1 MSKSKSKVL
10 ELPPE
15 MEDAKQA
22 LLASE
27 SHDNDFVDPM
37 AAAELSAIPAQ
48 VVAQSQPVLALE
60 LQEAQPTEPSATAPD
75 ASAPSEKADDVH
87 GVAATDGQAEASA
100 ALTMLVCQQAEA
112 EASAAPTM
120 PVDEPDQQ
128 AEADAPAAPT
138 MPVGESDQQAPPA
151 EPVPASTMVAAAS
164 DVAENANVFDESEQ
178 ESDHFEEPESKLKP
192 AKRAGRA
199 PSTKAKAKA
208 QAKPS
213 AKAKQSPAKGRG
225 RGKGRSAAQGSLSIT
240 EAMANTAKAAAAHR
254 SRSRKKN

>member
-100 ALTMLVCQQAEA
+100 ALTMLVCESDQQAEA
-112 EASAAPTM
+112 EASATPTM
-120 PVDEPDQQ
+120 PVD
-128 AEADAPAAPT
+128 
-138 MPVGESDQQAPPA
+138 ESDQQAPPA
-151 EPVPASTMVAAAS
+151 EPVPASTTVAAAS
-164 DVAENANVFDESEQ
+164 DVAENANVLDESEQ
-178 ESDHFEEPESKLKP
+178 ESDHFEEPESNFKP

-240 EAMANTAKAAAAHR
+240 EAMANTAKAAAHR
-254 SRSRKKN
+254 SRSRKTN